1 MSRKIKCPYCLEGS
15 YTKEDLIDHIDHKHR
30 DTIPQGWT
38 AGRLAFKI
46 INKKDHGSCVVCKK
60 ETPWNEKRCKYQR
73 LCGNP
78 KCRDVLRE
86 AALKNHIKVY
96 KVPTLLTNPEHQQEM
111 LTHRRMAGE
120 YKFSDGGKI
129 GYVGSYEKKFLEFMD
144 KVLEVPSS
152 DLMEPG
158 PTLEYDFNGKKHV
171 WITDFLYIPYNLI
184 IEIKDGGNN
193 PNRTNM
199 PITRQKTIYKEKM
212 ITELGTYNYIR
223 LTNNDFVQLLDIF
236 AELKMQMLDDEP
248 ENRKAIIHINEG
260 VIEEAANQR
269 EALEIALKKHP
280 MWDKIKNNE
289 KLEDAIDKT
298 LVFMKPISDFSI
310 DLACIIV
317 YMLVLDA
324 PLFIASF
331 IQTCLELPVSIV
343 ATLTRLI
350 TDRKK
355 NTKPNILPV
364 RTSHLKEHQKM
375 LCLNTHPMNIAVGN
389 AIMSPILAVL
399 FAPQRF
405 LQATFAIFK
414 YMSIF
419 LLAGQYEAR
428 DFVVVDDRYPFD
440 DKVRPTLGTKET
452 IALETEIVA
461 VNDGLVI
468 WSEDT
473 GLYDKKSITHK
484 MAKTMRAAGN
494 SVIILHDIGCYSLY
508 GHMREGSIVVKPG
521 DRVTQGDKL
530 GIMGDTGNS
539 SEQHLHLEMSFTCP
553 IAQSLRIG
561 KPLTDFKYESIDM
574 SLFTMINPYKIND
587 YLTRNDYT
595 KKHGHLTSAGF
606 VKEA

>member
-15 YTKEDLIDHIDHKHR
+15 YTKEDLIDHIDHNHR
-30 DTIPQGWT
+30 DMIPQGWT

-78 KCRDVLRE
+78 KCRAALRE

-96 KVPTLLTNPEHQQEM
+96 KVPTLLTDPEHQQEM
-111 LTHRRMAGE
+111 LTHRRIAGE

-144 KVLEVPSS
+144 KVLEIPSS

-212 ITELGTYNYIR
+212 ITELGIYNYIR

-269 EALEIALKKHP
+269 EALEEALKKHP

-289 KLEDAIDKT
+289 KLEDAIDKV
-298 LVFMKPISDFSI
+298 LVISKGVGDFSI
-310 DLACIIV
+310 DIAVL
-317 YMLVLDA
+317 LVFVFTIQT
-324 PLFIASF
+324 PLFFATL
-331 IQTCLELPVSIV
+331 IQTVLELPVALT
-343 ATLTRLI
+343 ATIARVLTE
-350 TDRKK
+350 KK
-355 NTKPNILPV
+355 SKPNILPV
-364 RTSHLKEHQKM
+364 RTNHLPEDFKM
-375 LCLNTHPMNIAVGN
+375 LCLNTHPLNSVIGSLTISA
-389 AIMSPILAVL
+389 ILA
-399 FAPQRF
+399 AIISPSRF
-405 LQATFAIFK
+405 LSMFATSFK
-414 YMSIF
+414 WCMMILMSS
-419 LLAGQYEAR
+419 QYEAR
-428 DFVVVDDRYPFD
+428 DILVVDTKVPLTD
-440 DKVRPTLGTKET
+440 DSTSLAGSKE
-452 IALETEIVA
+452 ATELAKQTDIVA

-468 WSEDT
+468 WSEST
-473 GLYDKKSITHK
+473 GLYEKEITRK
-484 MAKTMRAAGN
+484 ISRQIRPAGN
-494 SVIILHDIGCYSLY
+494 CVIILHDVGSYSLY
-508 GHMREGSIVVKPG
+508 GHMQNGSIKVKAG
-521 DRVTQGDKL
+521 QRVKQGDVL
-530 GIMGDTGNS
+530 GKMGNS
-539 SEQHLHLEMSFTCP
+539 GNSTEYHLHFEMSFTCP
-553 IAQSLRIG
+553 IGQFVSIG
-561 KPLTDFKYESIDM
+561 KPLTDFEFKSIDM
-574 SLFTMINPYKIND
+574 SILTLINIFKIND
-587 YLTRNDYT
+587 YLKRNDYN
-595 KKHGHLTSAGF
+595 KKRGHLCEAGF
-606 VKEA
+606 IKEA

>member
-15 YTKEDLIDHIDHKHR
+15 YTKEDLIDHIDHNHR
-30 DTIPQGWT
+30 DMIPQGWT

-78 KCRDVLRE
+78 KCRAALRE

-96 KVPTLLTNPEHQQEM
+96 KVPTLLTDPEHQQEM
-111 LTHRRMAGE
+111 LTHRRIAGE

-144 KVLEVPSS
+144 KVLEIPSS

-269 EALEIALKKHP
+269 EALEEALKKHP

-298 LVFMKPISDFSI
+298 LMILKPIGNVSI
-310 DLACIIV
+310 EVACILV
-317 YMLVLDA
+317 YAFTIDI
-324 PLFIASF
+324 PLATATL
-331 IQTCLELPVSIV
+331 IQTLLELPISVTASLV
-343 ATLTRLI
+343 RLF

-355 NTKPNILPV
+355 ETKANILPLK
-364 RTSHLKEHQKM
+364 TSHLKEHHKM
-375 LCLNTHPMNIAVGN
+375 LCLNTHPFNIVLQN
-389 AIMSPILAVL
+389 ATMAPIFAFLIHPQSFLTLA
-399 FAPQRF
+399 FN
-405 LQATFAIFK
+405 IFK
-414 YMSIF
+414 YATI
-419 LLAGQYEAR
+419 LLMATQYEAR
-428 DFVVVDDRYPFD
+428 DFLIIDDRVPFTKD
-440 DKVRPTLGTKET
+440 SKSIGTKET
-452 IALETEIVA
+452 MAIDTEIVA

-468 WSEDT
+468 WAEDV
-473 GLYDKKSITHK
+473 GLYSNKNITRK
-484 MAKTMRAAGN
+484 MANMTRAFGN
-494 SVIILHDIGCYSLY
+494 SVMILHDIGSYSSYAHLKPN
-508 GHMREGSIVVKPG
+508 SIKVKPG
-521 DRVTQGDKL
+521 DRVKQGDVL
-530 GIMGDTGNS
+530 ALMGNTGNS
-539 SEQHLHLEMSFTCP
+539 SEKHLHFEMSFTCP
-553 IAQSLRIG
+553 IGEYVRIG
-561 KPLTDFKYESIDM
+561 KPLTDFKYQSIDM
-574 SLFTMINPYKIND
+574 SLFTLINFFKVTEYFN
-587 YLTRNDYT
+587 RNDYT

-606 VKEA
+606 VKEI